1 MKNKKGHVLQN
12 LALVSYIGIAM
23 MVPIL
28 AGVVAGRWLDQRFST
43 KPIFLFVLIISGV
56 LIGARNA
63 YYLAMKDV
71 DPPRGGERK

>member
-1 MKNKKGHVLQN
+1 MKKRKGHVLKN

-28 AGVVAGRWLDQRFST
+28 AGVLGGRWLDQRFGT
-43 KPIFLFVLIISGV
+43 KPVFLFVLIILGV
-56 LIGARNA
+56 LVGARNV

-71 DPPRGGERK
+71 DPASKRERK

>member
-1 MKNKKGHVLQN
+1 MKRKKGHVLQN

-28 AGVVAGRWLDQRFST
+28 AGVVGGRWLDERFGT
-43 KPIFLFVLIISGV
+43 KPVFLFVLILAGV

-63 YYLAMKDV
+63 YQLAMKDV
-71 DPPRGGERK
+71 EPPRPRERK

>member
-1 MKNKKGHVLQN
+1 MKKRKGHVLQN

-28 AGVVAGRWLDQRFST
+28 AGVVAGRWLDQRFGT
-43 KPIFLFVLIISGV
+43 NPIFLFGLIISGV

-71 DPPRGGERK
+71 DPPTKRERK